1 MVRLSR
7 FLDQTRLWDRVAQ
20 DGVEAGLSLND
31 IFNMLVGED
40 LKARELA
47 GIDEEGKRVVYS
59 NLTVFVRYE
68 KWLLKQG
75 S

>member
-1 MVRLSR
+1 M
-7 FLDQTRLWDRVAQ
+7 
-20 DGVEAGLSLND
+20 ND
-31 IFNMLVGED
+31 IFDLLVGED

-59 NLTVFVRYE
+59 NLTGFVRYK